1 MLKSKINELQKDTLA
16 FMKNGD
22 LKKSLETI
30 NLAIDL
36 DNHIAINHY
45 IKGRICHELIDFQES
60 IRSYKR
66 YLSLEKYVA
75 GNDTYRRAQFN
86 LSICYFTVRNF
97 KEGSRLYHFRHK
109 PAVLD
114 QFNNK
119 RVWNENIDKGKVLIW
134 AEQGIG
140 DEILFMRF
148 LNLLE
153 KSDCQFFLECDIRI
167 HRIVNINFPYIKLID
182 RGSEI
187 NWEYFDYHVPFGD
200 LLSIFHEKLADLS
213 HPYISI
219 SLDKKVEKIR
229 QEFTGKQMVGISWR
243 SLSPDY
249 HLERSKK
256 LEDMCQSLN
265 QDEDILINLQP
276 SVLDGEL
283 SQLEKLGFKVINFCD
298 CKKDIYTVF
307 QLITICS
314 KVITVA
320 NSVAHFAG
328 ALGKK
333 TILWLPEYPTWRWG
347 QDMVASDLYP
357 SIELKRS

>member
-1 MLKSKINELQKDTLA
+1 MLKNRINELQRATLS
-16 FMKNGD
+16 FMKDRN
-22 LKKSLETI
+22 LKKGLETI

-36 DNHIAINHY
+36 DDNIAINHY
-45 IKGRICHELIDFQES
+45 IKGRICQELIDFSGS
-60 IRSYKR
+60 IISYEK
-66 YLSLEKYVA
+66 YLSLERYVD
-75 GNDTYRRAQFN
+75 GNDTYRRAQHN
-86 LSICYFTVRNF
+86 LSICYFTIRNF
-97 KEGSRLYHFRHK
+97 KEGSRLYHFRHQ
-109 PAVLD
+109 PAFLD
-114 QFNNK
+114 RFNKK
-119 RVWNENIDKGKVLIW
+119 RVWDENVDKGKVLIW

-148 LNLLE
+148 LKLLE
-153 KSDCQFFLECDIRI
+153 KSDCQFFLECDPRI

-187 NWEYFDYHVPFGD
+187 NWEYFDYHIPFGD
-200 LLSIFHEKLADLS
+200 LLSIFHEKLADVS

-219 SLDKKVEKIR
+219 SLDEKVEKIR
-229 QEFTGKQMVGISWR
+229 QEFTGKQIVGISWR

-283 SQLEKLGFKVINFCD
+283 SKLEKLGFKVINCCD
-298 CKKDIYTVF
+298 CKKDIDTVF